1 MKKLALLLVIIGL
14 FACKHDIINPP
25 INVPTDKVITGN
37 ITTTTTLTA
46 DKEWTLNNNDYATLV
61 WLSAGTPPTQAE
73 LDAQWPAVAY
83 QQQVAQVEAT
93 RRTQY
98 EAQSDGIFF
107 EWQRGTNTKEAWE
120 AAVQAVKDANPYPP
134 AP

>member
-1 MKKLALLLVIIGL
+1 M
-14 FACKHDIINPP
+14 
-25 INVPTDKVITGN
+25 T
-37 ITTTTTLTA
+37 
-46 DKEWTLNNNDYATLV
+46 DYAKVLNANYAGNQWSLNGDDYSGLI
-61 WLSAGTPPTQAE
+61 WLSDTPKPTQAQ
-73 LDAQWPAVAY
+73 LDAQWPAFAY
-83 QQQVAQVEAT
+83 QQQVAQVETT

-134 AP
+134 EP